1 MRILVVEDEAKL
13 ADILSTGLEK
23 KGYAVDVLGNGEE
36 ALTRLSLHR
45 ADYDLVI
52 LDLMLPGKEG
62 SEVCREAREKGVTT
76 PILIL
81 TARNET
87 EKKVELLL
95 AGADDYLV
103 KPFSFDELLA
113 RMTALLRRPQASM
126 PTVLS
131 VGELE
136 LDPSAH
142 TASRD
147 GEPLELTLKEFML
160 LEYFMRHPN
169 EVINR
174 EDLLTHLWDFN
185 YESFS
190 NVIDVHVKNLRRKLD
205 RGDGDSILETVRGIG
220 YKLRT

>member
-13 ADILSTGLEK
+13 ADILSKGLEK

-36 ALTRLSLHR
+36 GLTRLSLHR

-52 LDLMLPGKEG
+52 LDLMLPGKDG
-62 SEVCREAREKGVTT
+62 AQVCREAREKGVTT

-87 EKKVELLL
+87 DKKVELLL
-95 AGADDYLV
+95 SGADDYLV

-113 RMTALLRRPQASM
+113 RMAALLRRPQTSM
-126 PTVLS
+126 PTVLQ
-131 VGELE
+131 VGDLE
-136 LDPSAH
+136 LDPGAH
-142 TASRD
+142 TASRG

-169 EVINR
+169 EVVNR

-205 RGDGDSILETVRGIG
+205 RDDGDSILETVRGIG
-220 YKLRT
+220 YKLRA

>member
-13 ADILSTGLEK
+13 ADILSKGLEK
-23 KGYAVDVLGNGEE
+23 KGYAVDVIGNGEE

-87 EKKVELLL
+87 EKKIELLL
-95 AGADDYLV
+95 SGADDYLV

-113 RMTALLRRPQASM
+113 RMTALLRRPQTSM
-126 PTVLS
+126 PTILNVS
-131 VGELE
+131 DLE

-205 RGDGDSILETVRGIG
+205 SGDGDSILETIRGIG
-220 YKLRT
+220 YKLRA

>member
-1 MRILVVEDEAKL
+1 MRILVIEDEAKL
-13 ADILSTGLEK
+13 AEILSSGLQK
-23 KGYAVDVLGNGEE
+23 KGYAVDVLGNGEDGL
-36 ALTRLSLHR
+36 ARLSLHR

-52 LDLMLPGKEG
+52 LDLMLPGKDG
-62 SEVCREAREKGVTT
+62 AAVCREAREKGVTT

-95 AGADDYLV
+95 SGADDYLV
-103 KPFSFDELLA
+103 KPFAFDELVA
-113 RMTALLRRPQASM
+113 RMAALLRRPQTSVQA
-126 PTVLS
+126 VLQ
-131 VGELE
+131 VGDLE
-136 LDPSAH
+136 LDPGAH
-142 TASRD
+142 TASR
-147 GEPLELTLKEFML
+147 GGKPLELTLKEFML

-169 EVINR
+169 EVVNR

-205 RGDGDSILETVRGIG
+205 QGDGDSILETVRGIG
-220 YKLRT
+220 YKLRA